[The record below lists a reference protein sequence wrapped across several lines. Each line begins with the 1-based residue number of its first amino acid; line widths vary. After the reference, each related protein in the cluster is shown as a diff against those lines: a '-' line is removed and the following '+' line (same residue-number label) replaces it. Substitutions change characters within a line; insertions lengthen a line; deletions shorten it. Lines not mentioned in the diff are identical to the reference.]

1 MEKIVPKNST
11 FRTSLLWLRNSLEE
25 AVFVSHQAK
34 CGDPSQSPKCPSL
47 LMAVSETQTAFT
59 CCGLVPA
66 CAALWGSSFTSLA
79 QLSLFPL
86 LVFSWDFVLLLGA
99 QRRYMKDLPWEGDQ
113 D

>member
-1 MEKIVPKNST
+1 MPKNST

-34 CGDPSQSPKCPSL
+34 CGDPSQSPKRPSL
-47 LMAVSETQTAFT
+47 PFLKDALGSGSETQTAFT
-59 CCGLVPA
+59 CCGVVPS
-66 CAALWGSSFTSLA
+66 CAALWGSSLTSLA

-99 QRRYMKDLPWEGDQ
+99 QRRYMKDLP
-113 D
+113 